1 MPLLF
6 VQAGVVADR
15 LERLVLVAGSSE
27 PSPSQ
32 LLSRVLKKRLPRGT
46 VPFSPDAGACW
57 LMSGQSRARLLSSG
71 REQFWQPR
79 QIAGRHCHR
88 QTGAHPLD
96 AAIQGLSLTCH
107 WSFIQPRPE
116 PVADLRLSAWDEQSP
131 GARNPHRVQRVGR
144 LRLSGAG
151 RSLRGSG
158 SRGPSGALRCCSR

>member
-1 MPLLF
+1 MPDRNRLRAGKCRCYGRL
-6 VQAGVVADR
+6 QANGGKGDR
-15 LERLVLVAGSSE
+15 YRGWLAEPKGFE
-27 PSPSQ
+27 PSRRFPVCT
-32 LLSRVLKKRLPRGT
+32 LSRGVPSTTRPRLRRPVYWAAARGT
-46 VPFSPDAGACW
+46 
-57 LMSGQSRARLLSSG
+57 
-71 REQFWQPR
+71 REISMPE
-79 QIAGRHCHR
+79 
-88 QTGAHPLD
+88 P
-96 AAIQGLSLTCH
+96 IQGKSPRDPVTCH